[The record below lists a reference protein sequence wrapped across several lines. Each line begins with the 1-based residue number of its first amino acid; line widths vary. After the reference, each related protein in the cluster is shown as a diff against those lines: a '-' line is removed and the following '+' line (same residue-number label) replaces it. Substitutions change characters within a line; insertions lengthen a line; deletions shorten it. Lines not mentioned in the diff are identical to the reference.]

1 MVGGVFFR
9 RGGRDLLWKGVSDS
23 QPRPS
28 GGHARSSSCRRL
40 CVLRLPHE
48 SQLCDD
54 ELCCHKWC
62 DELCS
67 AAVCA
72 VQLCDD
78 ELCCHSCVMSCAVQL
93 CDDELCCD
101 EWAVTVQLC
110 DDVLWWVRCDKW
122 CCDELWWVV
131 VWWVRCDER
140 CCDVTSDV
148 VMW

>member
-1 MVGGVFFR
+1 MKEMNYVYMSTCMTALCRHVNKNKSQGVFDEPCGPIPSPAQKEEGGEGYLMVGGVFFR
-9 RGGRDLLWKGVSDS
+9 RGGRDLLWKGVGDS

-78 ELCCHSCVMSCAVQL
+78 ELCCHKWC
-93 CDDELCCD
+93 DELCCA
-101 EWAVTVQLC
+101 AV
-110 DDVLWWVRCDKW
+110 
-122 CCDELWWVV
+122 
-131 VWWVRCDER
+131 
-140 CCDVTSDV
+140 
-148 VMW
+148 